1 MRRNLHRLTWFCWV
15 LLTLLALS
23 ACSVQRLP
31 PSTTLNSRPE
41 ASWSGKLNL
50 TIESDPKQSF
60 SAEFDL
66 QGDEKEGAMQF
77 YTSLGTTLAYAQWD
91 REGATLLN
99 ANHSDSLHF
108 NSLQA
113 LSQKY
118 MGASLPVDMI
128 FAWANGQSPQA
139 PEGVEFAS
147 KSNTFKRARPKWI
160 QSDTANTL
168 TQGTVA
174 HFVKANFRLSS
185 KV

>member
-128 FAWANGQSPQA
+128 FAWANGQAPQA
-139 PEGVEFAS
+139 PEGWSLLQNQTPSSEQGQSEFKATRLTPLP
-147 KSNTFKRARPKWI
+147 KVQLRILLKRT
-160 QSDTANTL
+160 SD
-168 TQGTVA
+168 
-174 HFVKANFRLSS
+174 
-185 KV
+185 